1 MLLILYGKYWFGT
14 TMTSLNVYLLSS
26 RKVCWWITAIRRWS
40 LLSKQ
45 HRQVREACCQSHQE
59 LLLVQ
64 GKTYLPFHSTREN
77 HFRNSPLSCP
87 RGGTLWDTNFLGN
100 LLCSMLLKCYLRI
113 LEKNNW
119 WIFIW
124 THLQVLLVSNI
135 SRKSPVGMPAINNEL
150 SLWQLDHGG

>member
-1 MLLILYGKYWFGT
+1 MKYYTVILLLILYGKYWFGT

-64 GKTYLPFHSTREN
+64 GKTYLPFHSAREN
-77 HFRNSPLSCP
+77 HFRNSPLSRPC
-87 RGGTLWDTNFLGN
+87 GGTLWDTSFLGN

-113 LEKNNW
+113 LEKT
-119 WIFIW
+119 IGESLSEHICRFC
-124 THLQVLLVSNI
+124 LLVI
-135 SRKSPVGMPAINNEL
+135 SAERV
-150 SLWQLDHGG
+150 Q